1 MDTFAAIADPV
12 RRALLLR
19 LSRGPAR
26 VVDLAGDHAVSRP
39 AISKHLR
46 VLATAGLVEADDVG
60 RERHYRLVTDGLEP
74 VRALLESLTTTST
87 PRIPEHTLD
96 RLDLEVRRAGHD
108 RERAPSTA
116 THEHKE
122 TG

>member
-12 RRALLLR
+12 RRALLRR
-19 LSRGPAR
+19 LATGTTR
-26 VVDLAGDHAVSRP
+26 VADLAEDHEISRP

-60 RERHYRLVTDGLEP
+60 RERHYRLVSEGLAP
-74 VRALLESLTTTST
+74 VREWLEDMST
-87 PRIPEHTLD
+87 PAPRVPEHAFDALE
-96 RLDLEVRRAGHD
+96 LEVRRAGRD
-108 RERAPSTA
+108 RRRAA
-116 THEHKE
+116 TETQHKE